1 MISIGSNVPLFELKD
16 QDGKIFRIADHLGKR
31 NLVLFFYPKDLSY
44 GCTKEACSFRD
55 HHEVFLENDCD
66 VIGISMDN
74 ESSHREFI
82 ARHRLPY
89 TLLSD
94 TEKKVQQLFG
104 LKPQFFGLVQDRATF
119 VIGKNGKILHAFRSL
134 SKFEKHVSEA
144 LEILKKQ

>member
-1 MISIGSNVPLFELKD
+1 
-16 QDGKIFRIADHLGKR
+16 
-31 NLVLFFYPKDLSY
+31 
-44 GCTKEACSFRD
+44 
-55 HHEVFLENDCD
+55 LENDCD